1 MSFGIVNNF
10 EKLISD
16 FFGSKFAIAT
26 DSCTHAIELCLRYQN
41 INKQIY
47 FPKNTY
53 IGIPMLGYK
62 LNLNWQWIEEKWKD
76 YYSIKGTNIIDAA
89 VLWKRNSYIDDSFMC
104 ISFQFQKHI
113 NIGKGGMILTN
124 SKDAYDDLIKMS
136 YDGRERDKPWR
147 EQNISNIGYH
157 YYLTPENAQKGI
169 EIYHNKFDKIPKLW
183 TYKDYPD
190 LSKMT
195 VFNK

>member
-1 MSFGIVNNF
+1 MSFEIVKNF

-26 DSCTHAIELCLRYQN
+26 DSCTHAIELCLRYQK
-41 INKQIY
+41 IDKQIY

-53 IGIPMLGYK
+53 IGVPMLGYK
-62 LNLNWQWIEEKWKD
+62 LNLNWQWIKEEWND
-76 YYSIKGTNIIDAA
+76 YYTIKGTNIIDAA
-89 VLWKRNSYIDDSFMC
+89 VLWKKNSYIDGNFMC

-124 SKDAYDDLIKMS
+124 SKNAYEDLIKMS

-147 EQNISNIGYH
+147 EQDISNIGYH
-157 YYLTPENAQKGI
+157 YYLTPESAQKGI
-169 EIYHNKFDKIPKLW
+169 EIYYNKFDKLPKLW